1 MAISFD
7 KAFGIHQ
14 YTIGARSARA
24 EVLSANI
31 ANADTP
37 GYKAKDLD
45 FSAALQQAQSGIE
58 SGFSLA
64 TSNER
69 HIASTLSSGLTSSVK
84 YRNPDQP
91 DTGDGNS
98 VDVQRERSAFLENG
112 LEYQAS
118 LEFLNSRISG
128 LLKAIKGDQA

>member
-14 YTIGARSARA
+14 YTLGVRAERA
-24 EVLSANI
+24 EVISANI

>member
-14 YTIGARSARA
+14 YTIGARAQRA
-24 EVLSANI
+24 EVLSNNI

-37 GYKAKDLD
+37 GYKAQDLD
-45 FSAALQQAQSGIE
+45 FSAALRQAQSGQSFGLARTNE
-58 SGFSLA
+58 LHMRSDVNMSGAL
-64 TSNER
+64 
-69 HIASTLSSGLTSSVK
+69 K
-84 YRNPDQP
+84 YRTPNQA
-91 DTGDGNS
+91 DTGDGNT
-98 VDVQRERSAFLENG
+98 VDIQQERSNFLENG
-112 LEYQAS
+112 LQYQAS

>member
-14 YTIGARSARA
+14 YTIGARAARA
-24 EVLSANI
+24 EVLTANI

-69 HIASTLSSGLTSSVK
+69 HISSTISSGLTSSIK

-128 LLKAIKGDQA
+128 VLKAIKGDQA